1 MDAKFSIYL
10 IIGLFVLG
18 CNKPLQNEQEAILAT
33 VKNNNHLLVDEVVQ
47 EISQYQLSPDDSV
60 KFINNYVTDWIKTQ
74 LLMYEIEKELS
85 PQDLNVQKE
94 LEEYRQKLLIHRYKS
109 KKTQNISDSL
119 ITKNES
125 IDYYNNNKK
134 SFVLRSPIVKV
145 EYLIFPSGI
154 EIPQNVYRSLSHN
167 NKNQNTEEFIY
178 SYARKFDNFNSQW
191 IYFESILRNTNFN
204 INDMAQFLRREN
216 IVEFSHN
223 NERHIIII
231 KKYMLSGE
239 QSPFE
244 FVENRIKNLLINNK
258 KIDFL
263 REIKDSLYNNA
274 LKYNNFE
281 AFNQ

>member
-263 REIKDSLYNNA
+263 REIKDSLYNNT